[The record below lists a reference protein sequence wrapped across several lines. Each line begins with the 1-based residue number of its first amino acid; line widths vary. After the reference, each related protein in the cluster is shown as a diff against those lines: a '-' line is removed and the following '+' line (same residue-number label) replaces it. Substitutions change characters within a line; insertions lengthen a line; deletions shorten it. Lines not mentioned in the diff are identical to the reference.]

1 MKKHFL
7 LTAALLSAG
16 GLVASQAALAYQAG
30 DIFVRGGIAQT
41 DVKSNNGDLPGLGG
55 LRLDVS
61 DERGLYYGVGYL
73 FTDQIGIELSG
84 QEKVEHDLALVGVQ
98 AIGSVDRMPINL
110 LVNYYPLGGMDSR
123 VQPYV
128 GAGLNYTRFSGEE
141 LPGLDV
147 RRSYG
152 AIGQLGVDLAVA
164 QGVMLNGFV
173 SYADVSAD
181 VRLEGDKIGE
191 AKIDPMT
198 IGGGITY
205 RF

>member
-1 MKKHFL
+1 MNKHFL

-41 DVKSNNGDLPGLGG
+41 DVKSNNGNLTADN

-73 FTDQIGIELSG
+73 FTDNLGIELSG
-84 QEKVEHDLALVGVQ
+84 QEKVEHSLNLEALGD
-98 AIGSVDRMPINL
+98 IGSVDRMPINL
-110 LVNYYPLGGMDSR
+110 LVNYYPMGGMDSR

-128 GAGLNYTRFSGEE
+128 GAGLNYTRFSGEDTP
-141 LPGLDV
+141 LPIDV

-164 QGVMLNGFV
+164 QGLMLNGFV

-181 VRLEGDKIGE
+181 VRLDGDKIGE

>member
-1 MKKHFL
+1 MNKHFL
-7 LTAALLSAG
+7 LTTALLSAG

-41 DVKSNNGDLPGLGG
+41 DVKSNNGDLTADN
-55 LRLDVS
+55 LRLGVS

-84 QEKVEHDLALVGVQ
+84 QEKVEHDLTLAGGP
-98 AIGSVDRMPINL
+98 IGSVDRMPVNL
-110 LVNYYPLGGMDSR
+110 MVNYYPMGGMDSR

-141 LPGLDV
+141 LEGLDV

-152 AIGQLGVDLAVA
+152 AIGQVGVDLAVA

-181 VRLEGDKIGE
+181 VRLGGADIGE
-191 AKIDPMT
+191 AKIVPMT
-198 IGGGITY
+198 MGGVITY